1 MSAVCIFPPLL
12 ISHARFHAYET
23 KSMERKQ
30 AIQIL
35 VGRGTGGSIRIATT
49 RTVPHASYFEH
60 EAMFNGNVQV

>member
-1 MSAVCIFPPLL
+1 
-12 ISHARFHAYET
+12 
-23 KSMERKQ
+23 MERKQ